1 MTVDLDTAKYYVLTV
16 APGRELDGEM
26 ILRNRGWDVTTPSE
40 FRMVRKGIRRVY
52 TEVRRPLTPRYLIIA
67 HTGPLPVYRLREE
80 NQGIVS
86 GYLSFADGY
95 PYQIAK
101 GVIDELLAKGA
112 KSVAMNLGKSFRV
125 GDDVTIDRDAWA
137 GHTGPLKSLDGD
149 QATVLLTMFG
159 GMREVPISVH
169 NLKAA

>member
-1 MTVDLDTAKYYVLTV
+1 MIMQEAYYVLTV
-16 APGRELDGEM
+16 APGRELDAEL

-40 FRMVRKGIRRVY
+40 FRMVRKGIRRTY
-52 TEVRRPLTPRYLIIA
+52 TEVRRPLTPRYLVIS
-67 HTGPLPVYRLREE
+67 HRGPLPVYRLREE

-86 GYLSFADGY
+86 GYLSFADGC

-101 GVIDELLAKGA
+101 ALIDDLLAKGA
-112 KSVAMNLGKSFRV
+112 KSVAKNLGKSFKT
-125 GDDVTIDRDAWA
+125 GDDVTIDSDAWA

-149 QATVLLTMFG
+149 QAIVLLNLFG
-159 GMREVPISVH
+159 AAREVPISVH